1 MFFVGPHL
9 YGICFGCFLFANVT
23 GGSTCFFVAGY
34 NPERHYKCLWLVLI
48 LFESIDKVS
57 GTSNDGNA
65 TKNIYIYLCIYPFAF
80 ICIYSFACCFFYGT
94 LLVDLSR
101 SRILARGTKDMVT
114 INV

>member
-1 MFFVGPHL
+1 MFFCSWLQSRAP
-9 YGICFGCFLFANVT
+9 
-23 GGSTCFFVAGY
+23 
-34 NPERHYKCLWLVLI
+34 YKCLWHVLI

-65 TKNIYIYLCIYPFAF
+65 TKNIYFYTYLCIYPFAF
-80 ICIYSFACCFFYGT
+80 ICIYSFACCFFNGT

-101 SRILARGTKDMVT
+101 RILARGTKDMVT